1 MYIRITVLVKAIK
14 RTVISTY
21 LSYLVTF
28 IHCNLF
34 LAEWLKKLGE
44 NCPKIIRV
52 YSQALEKQVFPIPR
66 DNLQIG
72 SMGGRHYELIDKDE
86 NKDIALQ
93 HIIRQ
98 KGKKFNAKIR
108 GFDKLFADN
117 TDTPEQVS
125 DEQVE
130 EYQKLITDA
139 AIHELKE
146 YDIILCTCA
155 ASVSPRMLRSAN
167 IHQIITDECGMCMEP
182 ETLIPL
188 QAFKSAR
195 QVVLIG
201 DHKQLQPIV
210 MNSVAKGLGLDIS
223 LFERYKDRA
232 IMLTEQYRMVSL
244 NVKMA
249 LSIICQL
256 NEIVLFGFR
265 SLFPC

>member
-1 MYIRITVLVKAIK
+1 MC
-14 RTVISTY
+14 
-21 LSYLVTF
+21 LSVV
-28 IHCNLF
+28 
-34 LAEWLKKLGE
+34 EWLKKLGK

-66 DNLQIG
+66 DSLHIG
-72 SMGGRHYELIDKDE
+72 SGGGRHYELIDKDD
-86 NKDIALQ
+86 NKDIALH

-98 KGKKFNAKIR
+98 KGKKFSTKIKR
-108 GFDKLFADN
+108 FDKIFAANRDI
-117 TDTPEQVS
+117 PEEIS

-130 EYQKLITDA
+130 EYQKLVTEA
-139 AIHELKE
+139 AMQELKE

-155 ASVSPRMLRSAN
+155 ASVSPRVLRSVN
-167 IHQIITDECGMCMEP
+167 INQIITDECGMCMEP

-210 MNSVAKGLGLDIS
+210 MNSVAKGLGLDVS

-232 IMLTEQYRMVSL
+232 IMLTEQYRMV
-244 NVKMA
+244 
-249 LSIICQL
+249 C
-256 NEIVLFGFR
+256 
-265 SLFPC
+265 